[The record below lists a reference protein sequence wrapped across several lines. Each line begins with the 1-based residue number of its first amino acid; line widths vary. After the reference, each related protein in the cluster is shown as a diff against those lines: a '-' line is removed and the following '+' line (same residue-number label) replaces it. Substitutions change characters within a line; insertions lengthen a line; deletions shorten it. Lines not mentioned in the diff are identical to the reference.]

1 MSKLN
6 LLSAAVLTASLAAT
20 ATAAHAQNTLYLA
33 GYGGS
38 IETVMKEKVLPAWE
52 QANNTKIEYVP
63 GNSTTTLAKLQAQ
76 KANQEIDV
84 AFIDDGPMSQA
95 IALGFCENVEDKG
108 PLSGIYDSAVLGG
121 GKALGFGYIA
131 TGLTYNK
138 DMFAKNGWDAPTS
151 WTDLE
156 DPKFKGKV
164 VVPPITNGYGLL
176 TLIKMAKI
184 NGGGEANIDPGFDAM
199 IERIGPNILTY
210 EPSSGKLSELF
221 QAGDVAIAAWGHSRA
236 KGLAN
241 TGFPAGFAY
250 PDEGA
255 VAIMVATCPVVD
267 SDVPELS
274 QSLVNYLVSPE
285 VQAILATELSFGPV
299 HKETKVSDEVAAQVP
314 FGPEQVGKMDAI
326 DYSIVNPAREAW
338 TKRWNRTVE

>member
-1 MSKLN
+1 MSKISV
-6 LLSAAVLTASLAAT
+6 LSAAVLSASLIATASS
-20 ATAAHAQNTLYLA
+20 AQAQKTLYLA

-38 IETVMKEKVLPAWE
+38 IETVMKEKILPAWE
-52 QANNTKIEYVP
+52 QANDAKIEYLP

-95 IALGFCENVEDKG
+95 IALGFCKTVEDKG
-108 PLSGIYDSAVLGG
+108 SLSGIYDSAILGG

-131 TGLTYNK
+131 TGLTYNI
-138 DMFAKNGWDAPTS
+138 DMFDENGWDAPTS

-199 IERIGPNILTY
+199 IERVGPNILTY

-221 QAGDVAIAAWGHSRA
+221 QSGDVAIAAWGHSRA
-236 KGLAN
+236 KGLAD

-250 PDEGA
+250 PKEGA

-274 QSLVNYLVSPE
+274 QSLVNYLVSPG
-285 VQAILATELSFGPV
+285 VQAILADELSFGPV
-299 HKETKVSDEVAAQVP
+299 NKDTTLSDEVASRVP
-314 FGPEQVGKMDAI
+314 YGLEQVGTMDAI